1 MWLLITRPQ
10 KLQLYTTDYTRV
22 QLLLETIHH
31 PTTVSSCHR
40 LTEKALNNHFSS
52 TITFRFCS
60 QESDWFP
67 TARPTLFDPYYVTW
81 KNYFREEI
89 PSLFLDSFPISLM
102 FAKRETSACKGQSVQ
117 FTRARPSIGDRAR
130 ALIAFEVKYKS
141 TLHTP
146 RIGWQF
152 DKALKFLDPAKTIN
166 RYPPRVACTT
176 RAVNCKFLG

>member
-22 QLLLETIHH
+22 QLLLEAIHH
-31 PTTVSSCHR
+31 PTTASSCHR
-40 LTEKALNNHFSS
+40 LTTEKASNNHFSPHDNIS
-52 TITFRFCS
+52 ILLAGIAFRLSFILITSREKITFEKRF
-60 QESDWFP
+60 QLLFP
-67 TARPTLFDPYYVTW
+67 
-81 KNYFREEI
+81 
-89 PSLFLDSFPISLM
+89 DSFPVSDVCQAGN
-102 FAKRETSACKGQSVQ
+102 FSVQ
-117 FTRARPSIGDRAR
+117 RPISPIHTSTTIHRAR

-166 RYPPRVACTT
+166 RLVSRA
-176 RAVNCKFLG
+176 RLAVNCKFL